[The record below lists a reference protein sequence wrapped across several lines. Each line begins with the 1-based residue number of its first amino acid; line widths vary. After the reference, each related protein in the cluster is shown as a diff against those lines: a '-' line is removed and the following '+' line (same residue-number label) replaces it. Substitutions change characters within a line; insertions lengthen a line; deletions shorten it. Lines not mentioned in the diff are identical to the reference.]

1 MKGMAATNQGRL
13 MVPVDCRV
21 KSKALIRTDR
31 QCRWVGIP
39 TDHVWK
45 APVQHRHPAEL
56 GPWTVRVKSDSDR
69 ELLEE
74 LRKSLNWMK
83 ALERPKTDRI
93 PRQVSA
99 EEGAKEPRRIPR
111 KRREA
116 AILRRRAVAV
126 LALALVIA
134 MAAGWALFQ
143 KGSVVKSPFDFS
155 QPRWKDESAT
165 H

>member
-1 MKGMAATNQGRL
+1 
-13 MVPVDCRV
+13 
-21 KSKALIRTDR
+21 
-31 QCRWVGIP
+31 
-39 TDHVWK
+39 
-45 APVQHRHPAEL
+45 
-56 GPWTVRVKSDSDR
+56 
-69 ELLEE
+69 
-74 LRKSLNWMK
+74 MK

-99 EEGAKEPRRIPR
+99 EEGAKEPRRIPS

-143 KGSVVKSPFDFS
+143 KGAVVKSPFDFS

-165 H
+165 HFTFAAAGGVGGLDNNDSVGVLGRARTAGMSSFRALGELAYGTRAARWQPPRK